1 MALIQ
6 DFKFW
11 LLGITGGLIGLHLRL
26 TWVMTQSIDQVIFNL
41 IFWIA
46 AFSLLWKRRNTLKL
60 ESTAIS
66 TFFGLL
72 LIGWMLIKSTN
83 IYSNTDIL
91 ILFFPLITALGL
103 ALIASGV
110 KGFKQYKKELW
121 IIFLLTI
128 PKVTLAEIIDK
139 TIGSTLIA
147 AKFTNFLLWYLGFPV
162 QRQGVYVFLPTG
174 SIEVYPG
181 CSGLNLMLL
190 LLQIAI
196 LAIMI
201 FDLKLYQK
209 ILLPIIGILL
219 AFVLNGFRIT
229 LLAILVA
236 GSQEQA
242 FQYWHG
248 DEGTQ
253 IFSTLSILIFGWF
266 CHVLVQHY
274 ENQPKK
280 QLTSQNSVEL

>member
-1 MALIQ
+1 MALLQ

-11 LLGITGGLIGLHLRL
+11 LLGISGGLIALHLRL
-26 TWVMTQSIDQVIFNL
+26 TWVMTQSIDQMIFNL

-46 AFSLLWKRRNTLKL
+46 AFSLLWKRRYTLRL
-60 ESTAIS
+60 ESGTLS

-83 IYSNTDIL
+83 IHSTTDIL
-91 ILFFPLITALGL
+91 ILFFPLIAALGL
-103 ALIASGV
+103 ALIASGA
-110 KGFKQYKKELW
+110 KDFKQYKKELS
-121 IIFLLTI
+121 IILLLSI

-139 TIGSTLIA
+139 TFGSTLLA

-162 QRQGVYVFLPTG
+162 QRQGVYVILPTG
-174 SIEVYPG
+174 AIEVYPA

-201 FDLKLYQK
+201 FQLKLYQK
-209 ILLPIIGILL
+209 LLLPIIGILL
-219 AFVLNGFRIT
+219 AFILNGFRIT
-229 LLAILVA
+229 LMAILVA
-236 GSQEQA
+236 ASQQQA
-242 FQYWHG
+242 FEYWHG

-253 IFSTLSILIFGWF
+253 IFSTLSILIFGGF
-266 CHVLVQHY
+266 CYFLVQHY
-274 ENQPKK
+274 ENQPKE
-280 QLTSQNSVEL
+280 QLTSHNSVEL